1 MLLGCMLLG
10 VLTSRDGDKNS
21 SLCRFMFLI
30 PSDPEKKKK
39 RKQYAEKMKQQFRYN
54 SKDS

>member
-1 MLLGCMLLG
+1 MLLRCMLLG

-30 PSDPEKKKK
+30 LSDPEKI
-39 RKQYAEKMKQQFRYN
+39 KQ
-54 SKDS
+54 

>member
-39 RKQYAEKMKQQFRYN
+39 ETICREDETAV
-54 SKDS
+54 

>member
-39 RKQYAEKMKQQFRYN
+39 GNNMQRR
-54 SKDS
+54 

>member
-30 PSDPEKKKK
+30 PSDPEKKK